1 MMKKLALTT
10 TAVLLAAGSYLAMP
24 AAHAQAGVKVGVLTC
39 QVDPGWGLVLGSSKT
54 MSCSY
59 TPDEGVGDFYTGKI
73 TKIGVDIGY
82 TGGARMIWGVFAPS
96 RDVAPG
102 ALEGNYAGVSAQ
114 ATAGVGVGANVLIG
128 GFQRSITLQPLSVE
142 GTKGLNVA
150 AGIGAISLT
159 HDIG

>member
-10 TAVLLAAGSYLAMP
+10 TAVLLAAGSYLSTP
-24 AAHAQAGVKVGVLTC
+24 AAHAQPGVKVGVLTC

-59 TPDEGVGDFYTGKI
+59 TPDDGVGDFYTGKI
-73 TKIGVDIGY
+73 TKIGVDVGY

-96 RDVAPG
+96 RDIAPG
-102 ALEGNYAGVSAQ
+102 ALEGNYAGLSAQ

-159 HDIG
+159 RDIG

>member
-1 MMKKLALTT
+1 MKKLALSTA
-10 TAVLLAAGSYLAMP
+10 AVLLAAGSFLATP
-24 AAHAQAGVKVGVLTC
+24 AAQAQPGVKVGVLTC

-59 TPDEGVGDFYTGKI
+59 TPNEGTGDFYTGKI
-73 TKIGVDIGY
+73 TKIGVDVGY

-96 RDVAPG
+96 RDVSPG

-159 HDIG
+159 HDLG